1 MEKEQKSNTKKV
13 ILTVVII
20 VLFLLLAAVGIAYFI
35 FKTQYYNRANY
46 VKDDGYEVTEST
58 EPNTYVDEA
67 GNLQQ
72 EEEAKLDEET
82 EKDVLAQQEEALSK
96 LSEED
101 LTGTYNILLIGVD
114 RRDTSWSG
122 NSDVMML
129 VTVNKDKKT
138 IYLTSF
144 LRDLYANIPGI
155 GVRKLN
161 ASCANGGAELCVE
174 TIKKNYGVQ
183 IDNYAMVDFNAMI
196 DIVDELGGIELEIT
210 DDEVRVANGYIK
222 SMCEAN
228 GDSYDAHQFT
238 SSGLVHMDGYQA
250 VGYARNR
257 YSGNTY
263 DFGRT
268 ERQRKVIMAIIEK
281 AKDGGLG
288 SLNSA
293 AQSVLPYV
301 THNVDEATVLK
312 LLIQAPGWLDYEVEQ
327 QHIPYDGMYYSKNE
341 ILIPEMDATISK
353 LRETLYSTD

>member
-1 MEKEQKSNTKKV
+1 MEKKQKSNVKKI
-13 ILTVVII
+13 ILSVAVVVI
-20 VLFLLLAAVGIAYFI
+20 FLLIAAAGIAYFI
-35 FKTQYYNRANY
+35 FKTQYYNKANY
-46 VKDDGYEVTEST
+46 VKDSGYEVNDSAAYT
-58 EPNTYVDEA
+58 
-67 GNLQQ
+67 
-72 EEEAKLDEET
+72 DEEPEAILDDDT
-82 EKDVLAQQEEALSK
+82 EKDVIAQQEEALNK
-96 LSEED
+96 HADED
-101 LTGTYNILLIGVD
+101 STGTYNILLIGVD

-196 DIVDELGGIELEIT
+196 DIVDVLGGIDLEVT
-210 DDEVRVANGYIK
+210 EDEVRVANGYIQT
-222 SMCEAN
+222 MCEAN
-228 GDSYDAHQFT
+228 GDSYEAHRLT
-238 SSGLVHMDGYQA
+238 SSGLIHLDGYQA
-250 VGYARNR
+250 VAYARNR

-268 ERQRKVIMAIIEK
+268 ERQRKVMIAIFEK

-301 THNVDEATVLK
+301 THNVDEGTVLK
-312 LLIQAPGWLDYEVEQ
+312 LLMQAPGWLDYEIEE

-341 ILIPEMDATISK
+341 ILIPDMDATISK
-353 LRETLYSTD
+353 LRETLYQ

>member
-1 MEKEQKSNTKKV
+1 MEKEPKSNVKKV
-13 ILTVVII
+13 ILTAAII
-20 VLFLLLAAVGIAYFI
+20 VVFLLVAAVAIAYFI
-35 FKTQYYNRANY
+35 FKTQYYNKANY

-58 EPNTYVDEA
+58 ESNTYVDEA
-67 GNLQQ
+67 GNLQE
-72 EEEAKLDEET
+72 EEEATLDEDT
-82 EKDVLAQQEEALSK
+82 EKDVLAQHEEALSQ

-114 RRDTSWSG
+114 RRDSSWYG

-161 ASCANGGAELCVE
+161 AACANGGAELCVE

-196 DIVDELGGIELEIT
+196 DIVDALGGIELEIT

-228 GDSYDAHQFT
+228 GDSYAAHQFT

-268 ERQRKVIMAIIEK
+268 ERQRKVIMAIFEK

-301 THNVDEATVLK
+301 THNVDEGTVLK
-312 LLIQAPGWLDYEVEQ
+312 LLLQAPGWLDYDIEE
-327 QHIPYDGMYYSKNE
+327 QHIPYDRMYYSKNE
-341 ILIPEMDATISK
+341 ILIPDMKETLSK
-353 LRETLYSTD
+353 LRETLYQ

>member
-1 MEKEQKSNTKKV
+1 MEKRQKSNVKKI
-13 ILTVVII
+13 ILTVAII
-20 VLFLLLAAVGIAYFI
+20 VAFLLAAAVAIAYLI
-35 FKTQYYNRANY
+35 FKTQYYNKANY
-46 VKDDGYEVTEST
+46 VKDDGYEVNEST
-58 EPNTYVDEA
+58 NPNTYIDEN
-67 GNLQQ
+67 GNLQ
-72 EEEAKLDEET
+72 EEPEALLDGDT

-96 LSEED
+96 LSEDD

-174 TIKKNYGVQ
+174 TIKSNYGVK

-196 DIVDELGGIELEIT
+196 DIVDALGGIELEVT
-210 DDEVRVANGYIK
+210 EDEIRVSNGYVK

-228 GDSYDAHQFT
+228 GDSYEAHQFT
-238 SSGLVHMDGYQA
+238 SSGLIHLDGYQA
-250 VGYARNR
+250 VAYARNR

-268 ERQRKVIMAIIEK
+268 ERQRKVLIAIFNK

-301 THNVDEATVLK
+301 THNVDEGTVLK
-312 LLIQAPGWLDYEVEQ
+312 LLLQAPGWLDYDIEQ
-327 QHIPYDGMYYSKNE
+327 QHIPYDGMYHSKNE
-341 ILIPEMDATISK
+341 ILIPDMDKTISK
-353 LRETLYSTD
+353 LRETLYQQ